1 MGIIGLVLASKSKQQ
16 GFVGPIRTA
25 GFVMSLI
32 SVIVG
37 ALAFVLVLACAAT
50 IGAMGL
56 SL

>member
-1 MGIIGLVLASKSKQQ
+1 M
-16 GFVGPIRTA
+16 GPIRTA

-37 ALAFVLVLACAAT
+37 VLAFVLVLACAAT